1 MDKYLEQLKNF
12 KVQDPNFKDLEEKI
26 VTKTQKRNVMP
37 RLALVSGL
45 AAIFIVAGI
54 YFYSSSLNQ
63 NDSLMA
69 YVLDQDNNSNQDPI
83 LDFIF
88 EE

>member
-45 AAIFIVAGI
+45 AAIFIVTGL
-54 YFYSSSLNQ
+54 YFYSISLNQ

-69 YVLDQDNNSNQDPI
+69 YVLDQDDNSNQDPI